1 MNGPNLGFKPL
12 NKIMAC
18 FGLWSFSTNDG
29 LQISEYTVKQ
39 KNFSDIKPSLI
50 ASDVDF
56 NILCELW
63 IFIIIPVSDV
73 IELLRSIKLSWTRI
87 TRTFHAREKFWLFS
101 YYSNYISVFGLVAR
115 YLAIFS
121 SAATLAFSARRE
133 G

>member
-56 NILCELW
+56 NILCKLW

-87 TRTFHAREKFWLFS
+87 TRTFHAREQFWLFS